1 MPSPCLLYA
10 ASPLHDRAL
19 LERLRAVVTTVA
31 ERLAG
36 ARDLGLAT
44 SPGEAA
50 ERLQGCGPAVIV
62 FSTGGTEHIVLQAA
76 AAAAGPLLLVAHPYA
91 NSLPALLE
99 AYPLLRRLGA
109 SAAYIEELSPE
120 AAERGLAPGLRGL
133 LAASRLRGA
142 RLGVIGEPSPWL
154 VYSRVEPAEL
164 RERLGVTLVEVP
176 MERLVEEYQ
185 GASPPPGLL
194 ERLASSAASVERPRA
209 ELEKALRLY
218 AAVKRIAERERLDA
232 VTVECFEVIPRLDT
246 TACLALSL
254 LNSEG
259 IVAGCEG
266 DVPATLTMM
275 LASWA
280 SGRPA
285 FMANPARLYSDGLLL
300 AHCTAPISEGRY
312 RLLSHYET
320 GKGVGVSL
328 EYPRGAEATIA
339 RLSPSLDA
347 LRIGVGEVLES
358 GLLSPQHC
366 RTQVRLRTRW
376 NPYTLLEE
384 STGNHHVLV
393 LGNHVEALKAAA
405 QMLGIKPEVLG

>member
-1 MPSPCLLYA
+1 MAKPCLLYA
-10 ASPLHDRAL
+10 ASPLHDKAL
-19 LERLRAVVTTVA
+19 LERLRSAITPVA
-31 ERLAG
+31 ERHAG
-36 ARDLGLAT
+36 ARDLGVAS

-76 AAAAGPLLLVAHPYA
+76 AAATGPLLLVAHPYA

-109 SAAYIEELSPE
+109 AAAYVEELSPE
-120 AAERGLAPGLRGL
+120 VVERGLAPGLRGL

-142 RLGVIGEPSPWL
+142 RLGIIGEPSPWL

-164 RERLGVTLVEVP
+164 RERLGVSLVEVP
-176 MERLVEEYQ
+176 MESLEEEYRRAQ
-185 GASPPPGLL
+185 APEQLL
-194 ERLASSAASVERPRA
+194 EKLVSGAAGVERPRE

-218 AAVKRIAERERLDA
+218 AAMKRIVERERLDA
-232 VTVECFEVIPRLDT
+232 VTIECFEVIPRLDT

-259 IVAGCEG
+259 VVAGCEG
-266 DVPATLTMM
+266 DVPAALTMM

-280 SGRPA
+280 AGRPA
-285 FMANPARLYSDGLLL
+285 FMANLARLYSDGVLL
-300 AHCTAPISEGRY
+300 AHCTAPLSEGRY

-328 EYPRGAEATIA
+328 EYPRGSQATIA
-339 RLSPSLDA
+339 RLSPGLDSLR
-347 LRIGVGEVLES
+347 LGIGEVVES
-358 GLLSPQHC
+358 GLLSPLHC
-366 RTQVRLRTRW
+366 RTQVRLKTSW
-376 NPYTLLEE
+376 DPYMLLER
-384 STGNHHVLV
+384 STGNHYVLV
-393 LGNHVEALKAAA
+393 LGNHVQELKTAA
-405 QMLGIKPEVLG
+405 QMLGIEPEILS